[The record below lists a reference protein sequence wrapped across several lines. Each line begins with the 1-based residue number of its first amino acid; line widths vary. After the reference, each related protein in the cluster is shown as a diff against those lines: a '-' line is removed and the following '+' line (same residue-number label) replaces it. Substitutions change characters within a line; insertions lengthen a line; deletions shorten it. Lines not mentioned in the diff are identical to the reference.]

1 MLYGERRS
9 LNVVNCVCLSIV
21 LLFIGCAVVVAPS
34 GGPEDKIPARVIS
47 TTPAAD
53 SAGVSKNTG
62 ITIEFSEGI
71 DGESFKKR
79 LSIYPQVEIKKIK
92 SKGNKL
98 IIDFDGDLP
107 ETTICVLLKPGFK
120 DLHGVENKK
129 QYLWYFSTRDSL
141 DPGRIS
147 GRVLFKGIPDSTA
160 IVKLFRIKADTVL
173 NFVKETEDRI
183 EFTERDG
190 SFNFKA
196 LPVDSAR
203 YILLA
208 FKDKNGNLRLDKDK
222 EFYAVYPD
230 TVILT
235 TANNQFFGVELNIID
250 PNEPGEIEG
259 IVDNRTSIDVKPS
272 VILKPLLPGE
282 KTLYTR
288 IESSGKFKFRR
299 VKPGIYVLTALID
312 AEPDSMCGTYTQ
324 PSDST
329 IRTEPCFV
337 YPDTISLK
345 PGEKL
350 DIGRIVLEEGASG
363 AEN

>member
-1 MLYGERRS
+1 MLFRERKS
-9 LNVVNCVCLSIV
+9 LKVANCAFLLIV
-21 LLFIGCAVVVAPS
+21 LLFFGCAVVVAPS
-34 GGPEDKIPARVIS
+34 GGPEDKTPARVVS

-53 SAGVSKNTG
+53 SAGVSKNTD

-79 LSIYPQVEIKKIK
+79 LSIYPQVEIKRIK
-92 SKGNKL
+92 AKGNKL
-98 IIDFDGDLP
+98 IIDFDGELP
-107 ETTICVLLKPGFK
+107 ETTLCVLLKPGFK
-120 DLHGVENKK
+120 DFHGVKNRK

-147 GRVLFKGIPDSTA
+147 GRVLFKGNPDSTA
-160 IVKLFRIKADTVL
+160 VVKLFRIKVDTVL
-173 NFVKETEDRI
+173 NFVKEREDRI
-183 EFTERDG
+183 VFTERDG
-190 SFNFKA
+190 SFNFRA

-222 EFYAVYPD
+222 EFYAFYPD
-230 TVILT
+230 TVILAT
-235 TANNQFFGVELNIID
+235 DKNLFFGAEISIID

-259 IVDNRTSIDVKPS
+259 IVENETSIDINPS
-272 VILKPLLPGE
+272 IILKPLLPAE
-282 KTLYTR
+282 KILYIR
-288 IESSGKFKFRR
+288 AESSGKFRFRK
-299 VKPGIYVLTALID
+299 VKPGMYILTALID
-312 AEPDSMCGTYTQ
+312 AEPDSICGTYIQ

-329 IRTEPCFV
+329 VKLEPCFI

-350 DIGRIVLEEGASG
+350 DIGKIVLEEGVSG